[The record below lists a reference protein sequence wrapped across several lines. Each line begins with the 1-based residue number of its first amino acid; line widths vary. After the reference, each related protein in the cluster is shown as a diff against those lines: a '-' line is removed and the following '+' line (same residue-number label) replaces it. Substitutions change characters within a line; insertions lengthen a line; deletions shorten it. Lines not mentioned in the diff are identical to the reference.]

1 MKKIV
6 FVSVYNPSDR
16 NARSGVPYSIFHAL
30 QKYYDV
36 SWVKP
41 EINNPFYKF
50 LIFTEFCFWKVVG
63 LSIHA
68 PLITQ
73 LPIRSFFISMSV
85 KKQLRNLDYDGIFT
99 LDYVDIAFLDGKK
112 PIFMRTDAVLSGAID
127 YYTSGHS
134 WLIKKVGLWFENYAH
149 RHLTYMFVASQW
161 VKDCMKKGTETFP
174 LERTIVIKT
183 GANLNRDEIKLR
195 ERKLCMNSS
204 LRLLFVGYDIK
215 RKGIDLAF
223 ETTKVLN
230 ETYDIKAKLVIIG
243 GKPADEILSSD
254 YVEYLGVL
262 DKNIKEQRDSFINEF
277 SKAVLLL
284 APAKAECHGIVN
296 CEAAA
301 FGLPIYSY
309 QTGGV
314 PDYVLEGVNGR
325 TLPLG
330 STGEDFAK
338 NIIQDIESGKIN
350 KFSIESRKLY
360 ETQFN
365 WDVWTETVKKYI
377 DNFFYSY
384 RS

>member
-6 FVSVYNPSDR
+6 FVSVYNPADR

-41 EINNPFYKF
+41 EVKNHLYKF
-50 LIFTEFCFWKVVG
+50 IIFIEFCFWKVVG

-85 KKQLRNLDYDGIFT
+85 RKQLQNLFYEGVFS
-99 LDYVDIAFLDGKK
+99 LDYVDFAFLNEEK
-112 PIFMRTDAVLSGAID
+112 PIFMRTDAVLSGTLG
-127 YYTSGHS
+127 YYSKEPS
-134 WLIKKVGLWFENYAH
+134 WLQKKIGFWFENYAH
-149 RHLTYMFVASQW
+149 RNLTYMFAASQW
-161 VKDCMKKGTETFP
+161 VKDCMQKGIETFR

-183 GANLNRDEIKLR
+183 GANLNREEVSLR
-195 ERKLCMNSS
+195 EKQLSRESS

-215 RKGIDLAF
+215 RKGIDTAF

-230 ETYDIKAKLVIIG
+230 ETYSIKAKLVVIG
-243 GKPADEILSSD
+243 GKPENEIFTSE
-254 YVEYLGVL
+254 YVEYLGIF
-262 DKNIKEQRDSFINEF
+262 DKNIKEQCDSFVNEF
-277 SKAVLLL
+277 LKADLLL

-301 FGLPIYSY
+301 FGLPVYSHY
-309 QTGGV
+309 TGGV
-314 PDYVLEGVNGR
+314 SDYVIEGVNGR

-338 NIIQDIESGKIN
+338 RIIQDIESGEIN

-365 WDVWTETVKKYI
+365 WDVWVETAKDYI
-377 DNFFYSY
+377 DKSF
-384 RS
+384 

>member
-6 FVSVYNPSDR
+6 FVSVYNPSNR
-16 NARSGVPYSIFHAL
+16 NDRSGVPYSIFHAL

-41 EINNPFYKF
+41 EVKNPLYKF
-50 LIFTEFCFWKVVG
+50 LIFIEFCFWKVVG
-63 LSIHA
+63 LSVHA

-85 KKQLRNLDYDGIFT
+85 RKQLRALSYDGIFT
-99 LDYVDIAFLDGKK
+99 LDYVDIAFIDGKK
-112 PIFMRTDAVLSGAID
+112 PIFLRIDAVLSGVLG
-127 YYTSGHS
+127 YYSTGYS
-134 WLIKKVGLWFENYAH
+134 WLIKKVGFWFENYAH
-149 RHLTYMFVASQW
+149 RHITYIFVASHW
-161 VKDCMKKGTETFP
+161 VKDCMQKGTEKFP
-174 LERTIVIKT
+174 LERTVVIKT
-183 GANLNRDEIKLR
+183 GANLFRDEIKLR
-195 ERKLCMNSS
+195 KRLLTPKSS

-215 RKGIDLAF
+215 RKGIDVAF

-230 ETYDIKAKLVIIG
+230 ETYGIKAKLIVIG
-243 GKPADEILSSD
+243 GKPENEILASD
-254 YVEYLGVL
+254 YVEYLGVF
-262 DKNIKEQRDSFINEF
+262 DKNNKEQRDRFVNEF
-277 SKAVLLL
+277 SMADLLI

-301 FGLPIYSY
+301 FGLPIYSHY
-309 QTGGV
+309 TGGV
-314 PDYVLEGVNGR
+314 SDYVIEGVNGR

-338 NIIQDIESGKIN
+338 RIIQDMESREIN

-365 WDVWTETVKKYI
+365 WDAWIVTTKKYI
-377 DNFFYSY
+377 DKSF
-384 RS
+384 